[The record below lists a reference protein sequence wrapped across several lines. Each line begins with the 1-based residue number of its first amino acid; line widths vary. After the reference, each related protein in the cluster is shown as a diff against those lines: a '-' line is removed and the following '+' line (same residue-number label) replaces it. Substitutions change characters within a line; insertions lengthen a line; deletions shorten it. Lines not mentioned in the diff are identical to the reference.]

1 MEPGAWKGNPMNENR
16 GSWYLLTGVI
26 LGIGLGLLVS
36 WVLWPTRY
44 RDNAPS
50 SLSDEYKDRYRAL
63 IAAAYM
69 ASGDI
74 DRARSRLKLL
84 EDPDSA
90 AALITQAQRSM
101 VAGHP
106 DAEVQALSL
115 LGLTLASGNGQTP
128 NVTFPPT
135 LTPLSTPTSQ
145 ATATP
150 TNTVIPSPV
159 VAWTLTP
166 ANTVDSASLFAT
178 SLLSTGALPSV
189 QAGTPTPPT
198 HTPTPP
204 LPTFTLAPTLTPTPT
219 ITPGQPFRLAQK
231 QIVCNPDLAQPLIQV
246 QVHNAAGSPLAGV
259 EGFVFWDGGSDRFIT
274 GLKPEMGQGYADFIM
289 KQNVVYT
296 IQLVN
301 GEPVRDLSVQE
312 CTNAS
317 GSQYPG
323 GWLLVFEQP

>member
-1 MEPGAWKGNPMNENR
+1 MNENR

-50 SLSDEYKDRYRAL
+50 SLSEEYKDSYRTL
-63 IAAAYM
+63 IAASYM

-74 DRARSRLKLL
+74 QRARSRLKLL
-84 EDPDSA
+84 QDPDPA

-101 VAGHP
+101 MEGRP
-106 DAEVQALSL
+106 DAEVKALSL

-128 NVTFPPT
+128 EVTFPPT
-135 LTPLSTPTSQ
+135 LTPPPLPTSQVTPTPTS
-145 ATATP
+145 
-150 TNTVIPSPV
+150 TVIPSPV
-159 VAWTLTP
+159 VAWTPTP
-166 ANTVDSASLFAT
+166 ANTTDSANPLAT
-178 SLLSTGALPSV
+178 SLLPTNTSPTV
-189 QAGTPTPPT
+189 QTGTPASPT
-198 HTPTPP
+198 QTPTPP
-204 LPTFTLAPTLTPTPT
+204 LPTFTIAPTLTPTPT
-219 ITPGQPFRLAQK
+219 LTPGQPFHLAQK
-231 QIVCNPDLAQPLIQV
+231 QIVCNPDLLQPLIQV
-246 QVHNAAGSPLAGV
+246 QVHNATGDPVAGV
-259 EGFVFWDGGSDRFIT
+259 EGFVLWDGGSDRFIT

-289 KQNVVYT
+289 VSGVVYT

-301 GEPVRDLSVQE
+301 GETVRDLAVNQ